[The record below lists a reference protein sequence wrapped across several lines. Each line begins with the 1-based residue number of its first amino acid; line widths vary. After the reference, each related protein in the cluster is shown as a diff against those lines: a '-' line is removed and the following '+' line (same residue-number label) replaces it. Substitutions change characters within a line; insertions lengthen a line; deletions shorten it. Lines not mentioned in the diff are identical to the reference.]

1 MTPSPDLSKPG
12 EASSRK
18 ASRTKASMAL
28 HRRSSIAD
36 FVRSHGVARVGE
48 LAERFDVSEVTIRN
62 DLDALEKE
70 GRLIR
75 DHGGAIAST
84 AKTITSLDSMDQRST
99 VQLDEKRRIGQ
110 AAAARISPGDTII
123 LDAGTTVIEVARALG
138 DTSPLTVVTNALNVA
153 LELGRTST
161 AKVILLGGTLS
172 REASSTIGQQ
182 TEQQLGDFVVQKLF
196 VGTQAMDLE
205 HGLTDTTLEI
215 AQVKRAMIRAAR
227 EVILLTDSTKWAHA
241 GFIKVAPLS
250 EIDVIITDSNLS
262 AEARAAIERLG
273 IELVLV

>member
-1 MTPSPDLSKPG
+1 MTPSSDLSQPG
-12 EASSRK
+12 EAASQK
-18 ASRTKASMAL
+18 VSRTKASMAL

-36 FVRSHGVARVGE
+36 FVRTQGVARVGE

-84 AKTITSLDSMDQRST
+84 ATTITSLDSMDQRST
-99 VQLDEKRRIGQ
+99 LQLDEKRRIGQ

-138 DTSPLTVVTNALNVA
+138 DTAPLTVVTNALNVA
-153 LELGRTST
+153 LELGRSST

-250 EIDVIITDSNLS
+250 DIDVIITDTNLS
-262 AEARAAIERLG
+262 AEARTAIERLG